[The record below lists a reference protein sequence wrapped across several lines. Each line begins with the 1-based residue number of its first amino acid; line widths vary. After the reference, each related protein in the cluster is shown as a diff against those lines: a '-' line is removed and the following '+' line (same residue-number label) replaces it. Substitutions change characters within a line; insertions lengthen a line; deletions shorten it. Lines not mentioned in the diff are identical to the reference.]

1 MLYVK
6 VEGPTGQM
14 VVAVEDDSTVLC
26 EMRGGRFR
34 AFLPIREA
42 PNLVLFRETVMAGEW
57 LSTADCVVATIVSIN
72 DIGDVDMDSS
82 VALGTPIDEMHL
94 CGITHGKHLAYVLV
108 KPIGD

>member
-1 MLYVK
+1 MLYVT
-6 VEGPTGQM
+6 VDVPSGQM
-14 VVAVEDDSTVLC
+14 TVGVNEKDTVLC

-42 PNLVLFRETVMAGEW
+42 PNLVLFRSTVMAGEW
-57 LSTADCVVATIVSIN
+57 LSTADCVVATIVSIK
-72 DIGDVDMDSS
+72 DIGDIDTNSS
-82 VALGTPIDEMHL
+82 VAIGTPIDEMHL